1 MKKSRPYIWYMLPG
15 LIFYTAFMIL
25 PIFLTALI
33 SLTGFNGVNWDTLTW
48 VGGENYVKLFTAP
61 SNSSVYWNA
70 LINNLKF
77 IAVEYVIIIPIQLL
91 VSYAFYRKIHFHN
104 FLEGVFFLPYVFSAA
119 VIGFFSTI
127 VFNES
132 FGMVNKVLMALGVS
146 KVNLPVFYA
155 DTSHAFALMM
165 GTGIWYSSVI
175 GMMILLS
182 NMKNIPADVMEAA
195 TVDGANEWK
204 KFIHIILPD
213 LGPGMINII
222 VLDAIWG
229 ITAFDLPYVLG
240 GPYGRGG
247 AIDFV
252 NMMFY
257 RTAFGSGAVSSVQ
270 TDYGLAAAIGTT
282 TFVVILILTGILQ
295 SGLRRVKVWNE

>member
-48 VGGENYVKLFTAP
+48 VGGDNYVKLFTDP

-165 GTGIWYSSVI
+165 GTGI
-175 GMMILLS
+175 
-182 NMKNIPADVMEAA
+182 
-195 TVDGANEWK
+195 
-204 KFIHIILPD
+204 
-213 LGPGMINII
+213 
-222 VLDAIWG
+222 
-229 ITAFDLPYVLG
+229 
-240 GPYGRGG
+240 
-247 AIDFV
+247 
-252 NMMFY
+252 
-257 RTAFGSGAVSSVQ
+257 
-270 TDYGLAAAIGTT
+270 
-282 TFVVILILTGILQ
+282 
-295 SGLRRVKVWNE
+295 

>member
-1 MKKSRPYIWYMLPG
+1 MR
-15 LIFYTAFMIL
+15 
-25 PIFLTALI
+25 
-33 SLTGFNGVNWDTLTW
+33 
-48 VGGENYVKLFTAP
+48 LFTDP
-61 SNSSVYWNA
+61 NNSATYWNA
-70 LINNLKF
+70 LLNNLKF

-91 VSYAFYRKIHFHN
+91 VSYAFYRKIHFHK

-132 FGMVNKVLMALGVS
+132 FGLINKALIAMGVS
-146 KVNLPVFYA
+146 RMNLPVFYA

-213 LGPGMINII
+213 LGPNSISK
-222 VLDAIWG
+222 
-229 ITAFDLPYVLG
+229 
-240 GPYGRGG
+240 
-247 AIDFV
+247 
-252 NMMFY
+252 FY
-257 RTAFGSGAVSSVQ
+257 F
-270 TDYGLAAAIGTT
+270 
-282 TFVVILILTGILQ
+282 LIKRKLHI
-295 SGLRRVKVWNE
+295 